1 MVYVAGLLPWQELHS
16 LSWSCGRSGKVSFAP
31 CRYVWDFSITLR
43 SRTKSPR
50 LSGGRL
56 ISAWGA
62 SCSRFSVLFWIYCSN
77 SSLISSNT
85 GKVSFPTQTC
95 FRKACFLFCSFRL
108 RGFNAQTWRHT
119 SPSECQRINCFL
131 SHAVLFKMPDHANIC
146 RQIWTNNAVITI
158 LLYSW
163 VLLLVCDM
171 VCLILIVATA
181 CFKNRI
187 YTILDSW
194 TEFGKHIKI
203 YLKS

>member
-56 ISAWGA
+56 ISAWGS

-85 GKVSFPTQTC
+85 GRVSFPTPTC
-95 FRKACFLFCSFRL
+95 YRKACFLFCSFRL

-119 SPSECQRINCFL
+119 SPVRGLIASYHMLCFL
-131 SHAVLFKMPDHANIC
+131 RCLTTQTFADRFEQTMLSSQFCFIVGFYYLC
-146 RQIWTNNAVITI
+146 VIWFA
-158 LLYSW
+158 W
-163 VLLLVCDM
+163 
-171 VCLILIVATA
+171 
-181 CFKNRI
+181 F
-187 YTILDSW
+187 
-194 TEFGKHIKI
+194 
-203 YLKS
+203 